1 MNEEEAFD
9 QLQPAFMVNILN
21 NAGLEVKYLN
31 TIKTVSEK
39 PWGYIFLNRKLSK
52 VRNETWISIN
62 PCWGLGWS
70 TESFDEVLI
79 YGENFLLFP
88 PSNPRNILARANNS

>member
-39 PWGYIFLNRKLSK
+39 P
-52 VRNETWISIN
+52 
-62 PCWGLGWS
+62 
-70 TESFDEVLI
+70 
-79 YGENFLLFP
+79 
-88 PSNPRNILARANNS
+88 